1 MLFLKNKHTLW
12 DIKLNIYTQKI
23 RFTSYKQ
30 YLLGFLFYRTEKKS
44 HTDHSMK
51 QVFLLS
57 EKKPLA
63 NPQKWQ
69 LLKTFSPVGMLLVQL
84 LLMNVFYVT
93 TRKHFSYEF
102 VLTEVFST
110 NMLRFLK
117 PVLRKKSVF

>member
-1 MLFLKNKHTLW
+1 
-12 DIKLNIYTQKI
+12 
-23 RFTSYKQ
+23 
-30 YLLGFLFYRTEKKS
+30 
-44 HTDHSMK
+44 MK

-117 PVLRKKSVF
+117 PVL